1 MLPVPRWMSSLL
13 DLGNCLIKLSDSI
26 FSAIAQNSSCSS
38 LPVIHRTG
46 LSMCHVDLKWS
57 IHTFSSNFFCHCL
70 NIPHLLF
77 CLQICGSVLPVAHS
91 IREPV
96 HRAFYLTQWLFSLPV
111 FQFGFPPPS
120 MSINLLNSVS
130 KLCIEFLIYSIVC
143 SLWNSFWMYL
153 HPLWCLWTYLYSFWL
168 FVYVPSNPLLM
179 KAMAV
184 RLVS

>member
-1 MLPVPRWMSSLL
+1 MFPVPRWMSSLL

-57 IHTFSSNFFCHCL
+57 VHTFSSNFFCHCL

-77 CLQICGSVLPVAHS
+77 CLQICGSVLPVVHS

-111 FQFGFPPPS
+111 FQFGFPPPVCLLVYWILFPRPVLNSLFIPLSVLFGIHSGCICTLFDVFEHIYILFDYLS
-120 MSINLLNSVS
+120 MSHLTHS
-130 KLCIEFLIYSIVC
+130 
-143 SLWNSFWMYL
+143 
-153 HPLWCLWTYLYSFWL
+153 
-168 FVYVPSNPLLM
+168 
-179 KAMAV
+179 
-184 RLVS
+184 